1 MGVKLEDNNRG
12 NVKEFVVKDKGKD
25 GKTKKVKTRP
35 DSLGDN
41 NSVVHDHKHFS
52 KGDQYQDLDS
62 QMRAQRKVAKDS
74 NGTHVVT
81 MSSSQPNLKG
91 KPPKPRPS
99 GPLAK
104 DSDVYYTDKDG
115 DVTHKWGKDKKT
127 KEMGW
132 QPVT

>member
-81 MSSSQPNLKG
+81 MSS
-91 KPPKPRPS
+91 
-99 GPLAK
+99 
-104 DSDVYYTDKDG
+104 
-115 DVTHKWGKDKKT
+115 
-127 KEMGW
+127 
-132 QPVT
+132 